1 MKTLKLNHVINCTPE
16 RFWEIFFDK
25 EFNHWLYLDGM
36 HFTKYETVRQSA
48 GPDIERVVRGEPKV
62 DLPRPVRK
70 ILGDNFG
77 YEETGNFDAATKMWR
92 WKMRPGTMA
101 DKMRM
106 EGTVRIEDAG
116 SGKCRRIAEITIEA
130 KIFGIGK
137 MIEKTTEKEMTTGW
151 NDSAS
156 LMNSWIS
163 EHSA

>member
-16 RFWEIFFDK
+16 QFWEIFFDK

-36 HFTKYETVRQSA
+36 HFTKYETVRQSD

-62 DLPRPVRK
+62 DLPRAVRK

-77 YEETGNFDAATKMWR
+77 YEETGKFDAAAKMWR

-101 DKMRM
+101 EKLRM
-106 EGTVRIEDAG
+106 EGTVRLEDAG
-116 SGKCRRIAEITIEA
+116 DGKCRRLADITIEA
-130 KIFGIGK
+130 KIFGVGK
-137 MIEKTTEKEMTTGW
+137 LIEKTTEKEMTAGW

-156 LMNSWIS
+156 LMNRWIS
-163 EHSA
+163 EHSS